1 MCTRHKKISRQ
12 NKKTRLKRWICSNS
26 PRLRWCCSYLL
37 LTLLT
42 PLCCGSVHAAQPAR
56 SAESFCESAKVAAA
70 LTDRP
75 INWLR
80 DSLTQGC
87 KSLQLLSTAARQC
100 RTVQCITVWCWPVT
114 FKWCFARDFWKLL
127 QHNKIDLW
135 WLEIAGF
142 ALLQTNKCTGSLKP
156 AEEIYSVH
164 NSAKYKCSLNQH
176 VLKKGLPVGAGRGW
190 IWRT

>member
-1 MCTRHKKISRQ
+1 MNLFKPSYSSAMIV
-12 NKKTRLKRWICSNS
+12 
-26 PRLRWCCSYLL
+26 CCSYLL

-87 KSLQLLSTAARQC
+87 KGLQLLSTAARQC
-100 RTVQCITVWCWPVT
+100 RTVQCWPVT
-114 FKWCFARDFWKLL
+114 FKWCFARDLWKLL

-156 AEEIYSVH
+156 AEEMYSVH

-176 VLKKGLPVGAGRGW
+176 MLKKGLPVGAGRGW

>member
-1 MCTRHKKISRQ
+1 MCTWHEKISRQ
-12 NKKTRLKRWICSNS
+12 NKKTRLKTWICSNR
-26 PRLRWCCSYLL
+26 PTRLSAMMSLCWYCCSYLL

-42 PLCCGSVHAAQPAR
+42 PLCCGSVHAAHPAR

-100 RTVQCITVWCWPVT
+100 RTVQCITVCWPVT
-114 FKWCFARDFWKLL
+114 FKLCFTRDLLKLL
-127 QHNKIDLW
+127 QQQQFILYKYSSV
-135 WLEIAGF
+135 
-142 ALLQTNKCTGSLKP
+142 QTSTC
-156 AEEIYSVH
+156 
-164 NSAKYKCSLNQH
+164 
-176 VLKKGLPVGAGRGW
+176 LPVGAGRGW
-190 IWRT
+190 IWRA

>member
-1 MCTRHKKISRQ
+1 M
-12 NKKTRLKRWICSNS
+12 NLLKPSYSTASAMMSLCWY
-26 PRLRWCCSYLL
+26 CCSYLL

-75 INWLR
+75 INWLSDR
-80 DSLTQGC
+80 VWRKVVKVYSYCQQQPVSAGQFSASLCG
-87 KSLQLLSTAARQC
+87 A
-100 RTVQCITVWCWPVT
+100 WPVT
-114 FKWCFARDFWKLL
+114 FKWCFARDLWKLL
-127 QHNKIDLW
+127 QHNKIDLWWLW

-176 VLKKGLPVGAGRGW
+176 MLKKGLPVGVGRGW